1 MDEKKIRINKY
12 IADAGICSRR
22 DADKLVEQ
30 GLVMVNGRF
39 AESDER
45 IRYPV
50 GFLEPC
56 FPRNLYCLMSC

>member
-30 GLVMVNGRF
+30 GLVMVNGRL
-39 AESDER
+39 AESGSIPEESVHISACRGDLR
-45 IRYPV
+45 KS
-50 GFLEPC
+50 L
-56 FPRNLYCLMSC
+56 

>member
-30 GLVMVNGRF
+30 GLVKVNGRF
-39 AESDER
+39 AESGTKVFSFGWDYR
-45 IRYPV
+45 S
-50 GFLEPC
+50 
-56 FPRNLYCLMSC
+56 RNYLDCN

>member
-30 GLVMVNGRF
+30 GLVMVNGRL
-39 AESDER
+39 AESA
-45 IRYPV
+45 
-50 GFLEPC
+50 
-56 FPRNLYCLMSC
+56 